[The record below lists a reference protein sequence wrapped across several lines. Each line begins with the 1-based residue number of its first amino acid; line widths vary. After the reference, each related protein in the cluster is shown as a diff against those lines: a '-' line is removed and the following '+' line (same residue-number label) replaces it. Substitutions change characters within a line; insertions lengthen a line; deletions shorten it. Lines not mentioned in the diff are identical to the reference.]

1 MVNCN
6 TIGQKF
12 PNIKELEPDK
22 QIILFAQ
29 QCAKAGVYI
38 DDMDLIIG
46 MLKYVLN
53 GRVNNYKNDF
63 MKLYQLYTTVFA

>member
-6 TIGQKF
+6 VLAQKF

-22 QIILFAQ
+22 QIILFGYE
-29 QCAKAGVYI
+29 CAKTGVYI

-53 GRVNNYKNDF
+53 GRIKEYRKDY
-63 MKLYQLYTTVFA
+63 MKLYQLYSTVFA

>member
-1 MVNCN
+1 MISYSILNC
-6 TIGQKF
+6 KF

-29 QCAKAGVYI
+29 QCAKVGVYI

-63 MKLYQLYTTVFA
+63 MKLYRLYTIVFD

>member
-1 MVNCN
+1 MISYSILNC
-6 TIGQKF
+6 KF

-29 QCAKAGVYI
+29 QCSKAGVYI

-63 MKLYQLYTTVFA
+63 MKLYRLYTIVFD

>member
-1 MVNCN
+1 MINCSILN
-6 TIGQKF
+6 CKF

-22 QIILFAQ
+22 QIILFAEE
-29 QCAKAGVYI
+29 CAKAGVYI

-53 GRVNNYKNDF
+53 GRIKEYKKDY